1 MSTLQFVEIKELSP
15 GEIVDHLKK
24 SQLELVD
31 LKMKFVTRQLE
42 DTSLLKKKRKE
53 IARLLTVQTQN
64 SKEKPDKSEVKSGAK
79 LEAKVKKATKA
90 VAKPVKKKIENKT
103 VAKEGKK

>member
-15 GEIVDHLKK
+15 GEIVDQVKK

-53 IARLLTVQTQN
+53 IAQLLTVQTQN
-64 SKEKPDKSEVKSGAK
+64 LKEKPGKSEVKSEAK
-79 LEAKVKKATKA
+79 PETKVKKTTKA
-90 VAKPVKKKIENKT
+90 